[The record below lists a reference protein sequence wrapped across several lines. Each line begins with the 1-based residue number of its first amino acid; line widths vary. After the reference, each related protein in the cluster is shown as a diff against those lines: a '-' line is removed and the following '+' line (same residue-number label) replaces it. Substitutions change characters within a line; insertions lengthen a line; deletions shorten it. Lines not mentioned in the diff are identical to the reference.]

1 MDTCLAGKG
10 ASSEEGGSAREKVG
24 EAGGITSLG

>member
-1 MDTCLAGKG
+1 MDMRLAGNG
-10 ASSEEGGSAREKVG
+10 ANSEEGGRAREKVG